1 MPIPLIVWGA
11 VAGISAI
18 YGTKKGYD
26 GYSDKE
32 KAEKIVNDIQEKYN
46 LTKANLEKS
55 REELNL
61 HADTYGKKLERI
73 RKETT
78 FKRMGDF
85 LLSIDKKTSLKAA
98 EILSEIKIDL
108 SSIKEYQ
115 VAALEAKEIIS
126 GGTTATV
133 VGLAAGKGAIGLAT
147 LIGSAGTGTAISSL
161 GGVAASNATLA
172 WLGGGTLASGGGGM
186 AAGTAVLGGL
196 FIGPAL
202 AIGGLI
208 YAASG
213 KKALT
218 EAQKYKSEV
227 NVKIEQIKSMN
238 DILNR
243 IISRINELSSISDRI
258 DKLANEA
265 IDKLNVD
272 AFNVKRRPW
281 YIKALKKESNNL
293 FFRAYQRIIHAVAKL
308 FMKNKN
314 FLAEYEDIPQE
325 DLTRLSQALV
335 LVKSLSELMKVP
347 IIDKLGNV
355 NSIST
360 QFVFKYKNI

>member
-1 MPIPLIVWGA
+1 MPIPLIIWGA
-11 VAGISAI
+11 VAVTSAL

-46 LTKANLEKS
+46 LTKAKLEDS
-55 REELNL
+55 REEIQLR
-61 HADTYGKKLERI
+61 AGRYGKKLEGI

-85 LLSIDKKTSLKAA
+85 LLSIDKKTTLKAV
-98 EILSEIKIDL
+98 EILSEIKVDL
-108 SSIKEYQ
+108 SNVKEYQ
-115 VAALEAKEIIS
+115 VASLEAKEIVS
-126 GGTTATV
+126 GGTTAAV
-133 VGLAAGKGAIGLAT
+133 VGIAAGKGAIGLAT
-147 LIGSAGTGTAISSL
+147 LIGSASTGTAISSL
-161 GGVAASNATLA
+161 GGIAASNATLA

-186 AAGTAVLGGL
+186 AAGTAVVGGL

-202 AIGGLI
+202 AIGGLV
-208 YAASG
+208 YAVSG

-218 EAQKYKSEV
+218 DAQKYKSEV
-227 NVKIEQIKSMN
+227 NVKIEQIESIIG
-238 DILNR
+238 ILKR
-243 IISRINELSSISDRI
+243 IISRIDELSSIADRI

-265 IDKLNVD
+265 IDKLNIE

-281 YIKALKKESNNL
+281 YIKVLKKDSDNL
-293 FFRAYQRIIHAVAKL
+293 LFKTYQRIILSTTKL
-308 FMKNKN
+308 FMKNEH
-314 FLAEYEDIPQE
+314 FLAEYDDIPNE
-325 DLTRLSQALV
+325 DLKKLSAALV

-355 NSIST
+355 NDAST
-360 QFVFKYKNI
+360 QFVVKYKNI